1 MLNIDIKKR
10 ILTANGWQELNIK
23 LDVEDKTFV
32 GVTGN
37 SGSGKTT
44 FLRMIS
50 GLSKPDA
57 GVIMVDGEPW
67 FNSKLKIDLP
77 PQKRK
82 TGFMFQEHAL
92 FPNMTVKQNILYA
105 LNDIV
110 EVEKLLT
117 LMELKSLENIYP
129 EKLSGGQK
137 QRVALARAVIQK
149 PKILLLDEPFSSL
162 DDKMCS
168 ILQKEIKKI
177 HQLFGITIFFV
188 SHRSHEILSMAS
200 RIIVID
206 EGTVSENYLSEKD
219 FLSKHISSLDLILN

>member
-10 ILTANGWQELNIK
+10 IMTASGWRELSVK
-23 LDVEDKTFV
+23 LDVEDKSFV

-37 SGSGKTT
+37 SGSGKTIL
-44 FLRMIS
+44 LRMIS
-50 GLSKPDA
+50 GLSKPDS

-67 FNSKLKIDLP
+67 FDSKLKINLP

-105 LNDIV
+105 LNDIK
-110 EVEKLLT
+110 EVNKLLT
-117 LMELKSLENIYP
+117 LMELKSLENIFP

-162 DDKMCS
+162 DDKMCF

-188 SHRSHEILSMAS
+188 SHRSHEILDMAS
-200 RIIVID
+200 RVIVID
-206 EGTVSENYLSEKD
+206 EGAVSEHNRSEKE
-219 FLSKHISSLDLILN
+219 FLFKKIHGMNLVLN

>member
-1 MLNIDIKKR
+1 LLNIEIKKR
-10 ILTANGWQELNIK
+10 ILTSNGWKELDIK
-23 LDVEDKTFV
+23 LDVEEKSFI
-32 GVTGN
+32 GITGS

-44 FLRMIS
+44 LLRIIS
-50 GLSKPDA
+50 GLTKPDSGA
-57 GVIMVDGEPW
+57 IIVDGEPW
-67 FNSKLKIDLP
+67 FDSKLKIDLP

-105 LNDIV
+105 LNDIN
-110 EVEKLLT
+110 EVDKLLV

-162 DDKMCS
+162 DDKMCF

-188 SHRSHEILSMAS
+188 SHRFHEILNLAS
-200 RIIVID
+200 RIITLD
-206 EGTVSENYLSEKD
+206 EGLIIDHPFSEKD
-219 FLSKHISSLDLILN
+219 FISKRIVCPNLVLN

>member
-1 MLNIDIKKR
+1 LLNIDIKKR
-10 ILTANGWQELNIK
+10 ILTANGWQELSIK

-44 FLRMIS
+44 LLRMIS
-50 GLSKPDA
+50 GLSKPDT
-57 GVIMVDGEPW
+57 GVIQVDGEPW
-67 FNSKLKIDLP
+67 FNSKLNIDLP

-105 LNDIV
+105 LNDTV

-162 DDKMCS
+162 DDKMCF

-177 HQLFGITIFFV
+177 HHLFGITIFFV
-188 SHRSHEILSMAS
+188 SHRSHEIISMAS
-200 RIIVID
+200 RIVVID
-206 EGTVSENYLSEKD
+206 EGIVSENYLSEKT
-219 FLSKHISSLDLILN
+219 FLSKSIASMDLIMN